1 MDIRLASSNA
11 MFEHRQASRID
22 YVRLEVY
29 RVDAWIWQVHENQ
42 SYLGRMI
49 LRLSRSEVGSLSHCT
64 SEEWV
69 SLYENLRAYESL
81 LEELFAPDRFN
92 YSQLGNVFSQLHVQ
106 AVPRYAADRTWRDVV
121 FHDRNWGKN
130 WAPTPRSPLT
140 IDQTYELASWFREEA
155 RARLTKR

>member
-1 MDIRLASSNA
+1 MQQ
-11 MFEHRQASRID
+11 HRQAD
-22 YVRLEVY
+22 TVEYARLEVC
-29 RVDAWIWQVHENQ
+29 RLGSWIWQIHENQ

-49 LRLSRSEVGSLSHCT
+49 LRLSRSETGSLSHCT

-69 SLYENLRAYESL
+69 SLRENLRAYENL
-81 LEELFAPDRFN
+81 LERLFAPDRFN

-106 AVPRYAADRTWRDVV
+106 AVPRYAADRTWRNMV

-140 IDQTYELASWFREEA
+140 IEQTYELASWFREEA
-155 RARLTKR
+155 RVRAPRR